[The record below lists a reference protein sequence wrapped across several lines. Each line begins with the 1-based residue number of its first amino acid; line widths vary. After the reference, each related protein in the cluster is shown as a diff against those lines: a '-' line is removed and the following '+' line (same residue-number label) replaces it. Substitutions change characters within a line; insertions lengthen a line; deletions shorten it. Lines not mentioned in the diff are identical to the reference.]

1 MEEIMFQKTVFNLF
15 ISLRTVKLYW
25 ETTVLKMTETGLV
38 VSSIP
43 APKNFSLRRIIPN
56 SHEVY

>member
-15 ISLRTVKLYW
+15 ISLRTVQLYW
-25 ETTVLKMTETGLV
+25 ETTVLKMAETGLV

-43 APKNFSLRRIIPN
+43 APKVFSLRRIIPN